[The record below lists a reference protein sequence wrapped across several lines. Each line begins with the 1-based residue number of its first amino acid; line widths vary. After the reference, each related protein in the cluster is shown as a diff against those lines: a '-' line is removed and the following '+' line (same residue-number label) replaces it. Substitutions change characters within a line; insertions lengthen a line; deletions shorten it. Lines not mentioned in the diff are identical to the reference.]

1 MSERVENIMQNYSQ
15 MVLERN
21 CLKNQI
27 QNFIGI
33 TADEMIETMVF
44 YNGEGER
51 IQTSNIS
58 NKTAHIAVAYEEK
71 MNRANREWLRHLE
84 KKYSILAEEINFFEA
99 AIKSLS
105 SNLSDVIWDM
115 VIERFTW
122 DELESKHHISR
133 MTISRYRKKA
143 LQELNKLYI
152 LHDAELA
159 EFILS

>member
-1 MSERVENIMQNYSQ
+1 MSERVEGIIQNYSQ

-27 QNFIGI
+27 QHFIGV
-33 TADEMIETMVF
+33 TADEMIETMMF
-44 YNGEGER
+44 YNPEGER

-58 NKTAHIAVAYEEK
+58 NKTARIAMAYEEK
-71 MNRANREWLRHLE
+71 MNRVNKEWLDHLE
-84 KKYSILAEEINFFEA
+84 KKHCILADEINFFEA
-99 AIKSLS
+99 AVKSLRG
-105 SNLSDVIWDM
+105 NLSEVIWDM
-115 VIERFTW
+115 VIEGFTW
-122 DELESKHHISR
+122 DELESKYHISR

-143 LQELNKLYI
+143 LQELKKLYI